1 MKNFLYFLVGV
12 ILCVG
17 ALDINWDDIL
27 PANKEKKGE
36 AKIEQMR
43 SEQDRE
49 LAEKNRRWVK
59 DNEVT
64 ARNLAKKFAQ
74 DKGYTIQSIHA
85 TSNSASDYYASE
97 ITWAYYSYRIVT
109 GDISN
114 SGGLI
119 DIGVRVR
126 YDKYES
132 PNWTIDYF
140 QAYN

>member
-1 MKNFLYFLVGV
+1 MKNFLYFLVIV
-12 ILCVG
+12 FLCAT

-27 PANKEKKGE
+27 PANKEKKGD

-49 LAEKNRRWVK
+49 LAEKNRRWVE

>member
-1 MKNFLYFLVGV
+1 MQKFVTYLLGFFICFGFLYE
-12 ILCVG
+12 LCE
-17 ALDINWDDIL
+17 
-27 PANKEKKGE
+27 NKEKKE
-36 AKIEQMR
+36 NTTI
-43 SEQDRE
+43 DRVE
-49 LAEKNRRWVK
+49 VERDRKLAEKNRRWVK

-126 YDKYES
+126 YDIYES

>member
-1 MKNFLYFLVGV
+1 MQKFVTYLLGFFICFCFLYER
-12 ILCVG
+12 CE
-17 ALDINWDDIL
+17 
-27 PANKEKKGE
+27 NKEKKE
-36 AKIEQMR
+36 NTTI
-43 SEQDRE
+43 DRVE
-49 LAEKNRRWVK
+49 VERDRKLAEKNRRWVK

-97 ITWAYYSYRIVT
+97 ITWAYYSYRIDT

-119 DIGVRVR
+119 VISVRVR
-126 YDKYES
+126 YDIYES
-132 PNWTIDYF
+132 PNWTIDHF
-140 QAYN
+140 QAYNY